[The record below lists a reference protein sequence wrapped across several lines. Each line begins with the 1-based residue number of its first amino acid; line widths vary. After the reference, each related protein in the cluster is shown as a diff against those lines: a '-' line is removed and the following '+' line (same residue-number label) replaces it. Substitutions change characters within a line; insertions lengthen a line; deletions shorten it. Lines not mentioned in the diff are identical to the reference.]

1 MNLPAMSMPSV
12 DMDAVWMH
20 SAPASR
26 GDSLAATA
34 MISTFLVNS
43 HGINR
48 TTAAATQWTPGTFR
62 SQLGSNIH
70 KLCEFGDT
78 KNLSR
83 QYMTVVTMLVHLLI
97 GSA

>member
-1 MNLPAMSMPSV
+1 MSLPAMSMPSV
-12 DMDAVWMH
+12 DMDAVWMQ

-48 TTAAATQWTPGTFR
+48 TTPAATQWTPGIFR
-62 SQLGSNIH
+62 SQPGCNVQRI
-70 KLCEFGDT
+70 CG
-78 KNLSR
+78 
-83 QYMTVVTMLVHLLI
+83 V
-97 GSA
+97 